1 MVLSRYPVFYQHM
14 LASPCSEV
22 SVLAEL
28 FSKDA
33 RSTTAE
39 SLSYVSA
46 ITGLNF
52 FKCVFGHQYYTN
64 INEHLFQKCEEQ
76 TFYIWSLGIE
86 SGILAEKTNLYY
98 ALETIWRKLSWK
110 GASYSIQGYTWPKT
124 PAPTGWGHRAPSF
137 WCPAER
143 HLAAS
148 QGGSAPGWRENWRG
162 EVTNRVAE
170 VFNIIDILSVNVIHI
185 CQCF

>member
-1 MVLSRYPVFYQHM
+1 MRHEAYSSCVRRIWRLPLDTYTYLVEGHLSLGFSPLRNMVLSRYPAFYQHM
-14 LASPCSEV
+14 LASPCTEV

-39 SLSYVSA
+39 NLSYVSA

-76 TFYIWSLGIE
+76 TF
-86 SGILAEKTNLYY
+86 
-98 ALETIWRKLSWK
+98 
-110 GASYSIQGYTWPKT
+110 
-124 PAPTGWGHRAPSF
+124 
-137 WCPAER
+137 
-143 HLAAS
+143 
-148 QGGSAPGWRENWRG
+148 
-162 EVTNRVAE
+162 
-170 VFNIIDILSVNVIHI
+170 DI
-185 CQCF
+185 